1 MSVSGPAG
9 RLVRSSR
16 PPHRREAAGSRS
28 TDERQATRV
37 VTTASDEIVFP
48 ARTSDEASDVS
59 HAAVATGGS
68 LWAIAA
74 LQYAVTHVVAASAW
88 TFPRYNWLQNDTSNL
103 ANTQCGFFAGPNSA
117 STYVCSPLHDVVNA
131 SFVLTGVLVI
141 VGALLLWRFW
151 PTGWLTDTAMVL
163 WILLGFGKILV
174 GLAPENTNIGLHMM
188 GSLNVP
194 LGSIAVLLLSL
205 LISRRDLWLGLAG
218 MALGLVGLVGTVLST
233 VGEYAGPAL
242 YLGLGAGGMDR
253 VAAYPAI
260 LWLLGAGIATIVG
273 AFRHGGETLTIAAG
287 RRQLRH

>member
-1 MSVSGPAG
+1 M
-9 RLVRSSR
+9 
-16 PPHRREAAGSRS
+16 PPSHRREVALG
-28 TDERQATRV
+28 TDERQASA
-37 VTTASDEIVFP
+37 VTTASDEIP
-48 ARTSDEASDVS
+48 LRTRTSAEAWDLSRS
-59 HAAVATGGS
+59 AVVTGGS
-68 LWAIAA
+68 LWALAA
-74 LQYAVTHVVAASAW
+74 FQYAVANIVAAAAW
-88 TFPRYNWLQNDTSNL
+88 TSGYSWQDNNTSNL
-103 ANTQCGFFAGPNSA
+103 ANTQCGMFAGPTGSPA
-117 STYVCSPLHDVVNA
+117 YVCSPLHNVVNT

-141 VGALLLWRFW
+141 VGMLLLRKFW
-151 PTGWLTDTAMVL
+151 PSGWLTDTAMVL

-287 RRQLRH
+287 RRPLRH